1 MSVIETR
8 RASSELASSESA
20 SSASAPS
27 ELTATPRERRARAAA
42 HANQLRALAW
52 IALRDGAPHGAM
64 RAATAR
70 TAARRILQHERRAA
84 LLNRALAQA
93 LEALVEEQADLVG

>member
-8 RASSELASSESA
+8 RAPRASVEA
-20 SSASAPS
+20 A
-27 ELTATPRERRARAAA
+27 ATPRERRAKAVA

-52 IALRDGAPHGAM
+52 AALRDGAPHGAM

-70 TAARRILQHERRAA
+70 TAARRILQHERRAVV
-84 LLNRALAQA
+84 LNRALAQA

>member
-1 MSVIETR
+1 MSVIETHR
-8 RASSELASSESA
+8 APRASVEAA
-20 SSASAPS
+20 
-27 ELTATPRERRARAAA
+27 ATPRERRAKAVA

-52 IALRDGAPHGAM
+52 AALRDGAPHGAM

-70 TAARRILQHERRAA
+70 TAARRILQHERRA
-84 LLNRALAQA
+84 LVLNRALAQA

>member
-8 RASSELASSESA
+8 GSLGELVQGG
-20 SSASAPS
+20 
-27 ELTATPRERRARAAA
+27 ATPRERRAKAVG

-52 IALRDGAPHGAM
+52 VALRDGAPHGAM

-70 TAARRILQHERRAA
+70 IAARRILQHERRAVV
-84 LLNRALAQA
+84 LNRALAQA
-93 LEALVEEQADLVG
+93 LEALIEEQADLVG

>member
-1 MSVIETR
+1 MSVIESSGTA
-8 RASSELASSESA
+8 RAAASA
-20 SSASAPS
+20 S
-27 ELTATPRERRARAAA
+27 ATPRERRATAVA

>member
-1 MSVIETR
+1 MLVIESRGTS
-8 RASSELASSESA
+8 RAAASVS
-20 SSASAPS
+20 
-27 ELTATPRERRARAAA
+27 TTPRERRARAVA

>member
-1 MSVIETR
+1 MSVIESRGTS
-8 RASSELASSESA
+8 RAAASVN
-20 SSASAPS
+20 
-27 ELTATPRERRARAAA
+27 ATPRERRARAVA

-84 LLNRALAQA
+84 VLNRALAQA

>member
-1 MSVIETR
+1 MQSET
-8 RASSELASSESA
+8 
-20 SSASAPS
+20 
-27 ELTATPRERRARAAA
+27 TPRERRAKAVA

-52 IALRDGAPHGAM
+52 AALRDGAPHGAM

-84 LLNRALAQA
+84 VLNRALAQA
-93 LEALVEEQADLVG
+93 LEALIEEQADLVG

>member
-1 MSVIETR
+1 MSVIETHR
-8 RASSELASSESA
+8 APRASVEAA
-20 SSASAPS
+20 
-27 ELTATPRERRARAAA
+27 ATPRERRAKAVA

-52 IALRDGAPHGAM
+52 AALRDGAPHGAM

-70 TAARRILQHERRAA
+70 TAARRILQHERRAVV
-84 LLNRALAQA
+84 LNRALAQA